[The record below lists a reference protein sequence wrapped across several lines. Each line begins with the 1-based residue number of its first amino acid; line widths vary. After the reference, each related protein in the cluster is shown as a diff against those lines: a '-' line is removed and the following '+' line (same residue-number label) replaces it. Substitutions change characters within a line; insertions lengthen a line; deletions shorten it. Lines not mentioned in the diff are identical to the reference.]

1 MHMGIARAT
10 SGVVPARG
18 CERHEIVELDGCQVL
33 KESVVLMY
41 TKSSSIQAPV
51 VFDIEIRNVVRHVRI
66 IFCRM
71 VADVASYSAMC
82 LSMQPKDCRNRPGK
96 GFLLRPLSQDLLA
109 FMLAFWLKA

>member
-18 CERHEIVELDGCQVL
+18 CERHE
-33 KESVVLMY
+33 
-41 TKSSSIQAPV
+41 
-51 VFDIEIRNVVRHVRI
+51 DIEIRNVARHVRI

-109 FMLAFWLKA
+109 FLLAFWLKA